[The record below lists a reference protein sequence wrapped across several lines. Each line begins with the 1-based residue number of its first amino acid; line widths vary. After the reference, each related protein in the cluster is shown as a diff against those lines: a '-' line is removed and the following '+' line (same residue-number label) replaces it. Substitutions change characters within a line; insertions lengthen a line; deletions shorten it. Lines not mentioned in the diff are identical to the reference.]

1 MKVLVILAIA
11 VLSGKLKISGFF
23 KKKKKTFIANLVL
36 CEIDQRLYF
45 IFIHFILDCQAH
57 QLYGDESKAQVEV
70 LIDSF
75 WNYIAKA
82 TQTADDSLQMIRES
96 QFGQEVKWVL

>member
-11 VLSGKLKISGFF
+11 VLSGKLKNSGF
-23 KKKKKTFIANLVL
+23 KKKTFIANLVL
-36 CEIDQRLYF
+36 CETDQRLYF